1 MEQRLPGK
9 KLAQALKEMKQISRM
24 DFVLFNKKGKMLAST
39 VPDLEEKVQELVVL
53 FAKSMADSQTI
64 QNWIFLKIE
73 INDQTENILLASN
86 NGAGDASYVIGQM
99 ACCQIRNLYLAA
111 QEPTNEI
118 NFLRQLLNGE
128 FSEQQ
133 IQEKRHQIR
142 MKNGTYMI
150 FVIQF
155 ADEQNEIILEMLK
168 NMFVVYGVDYLIDVD
183 DKKMVLIKN
192 VRGIDVEN
200 DQFARRIIDNLQM
213 EAMCNAWVGYTD
225 AAEDFVLF
233 HEKYRQASMA
243 LKVGMVFSDD
253 ERVFYYRRLGL
264 GRLISQLSV
273 EMCDLFLKEVLGDHA
288 DMELDEE
295 AMATIRQLFDNNLN
309 ISETARQLYIHR
321 NTLVYRLERI
331 EKKIGLDIRTFEDA
345 MLFKI
350 AMMVRTHRNSI
361 LSSCQNKNEVIE

>member
-53 FAKSMADSQTI
+53 FAKSMADSQTVL
-64 QNWIFLKIE
+64 NWIFLKIE

-183 DKKMVLIKN
+183 DK
-192 VRGIDVEN
+192 
-200 DQFARRIIDNLQM
+200 
-213 EAMCNAWVGYTD
+213 
-225 AAEDFVLF
+225 
-233 HEKYRQASMA
+233 
-243 LKVGMVFSDD
+243 
-253 ERVFYYRRLGL
+253 
-264 GRLISQLSV
+264 
-273 EMCDLFLKEVLGDHA
+273 
-288 DMELDEE
+288 
-295 AMATIRQLFDNNLN
+295 
-309 ISETARQLYIHR
+309 
-321 NTLVYRLERI
+321 
-331 EKKIGLDIRTFEDA
+331 
-345 MLFKI
+345 
-350 AMMVRTHRNSI
+350 
-361 LSSCQNKNEVIE
+361 

>member
-213 EAMCNAWVGYTD
+213 EAMCNAWVST
-225 AAEDFVLF
+225 V
-233 HEKYRQASMA
+233 KN
-243 LKVGMVFSDD
+243 
-253 ERVFYYRRLGL
+253 
-264 GRLISQLSV
+264 LSV
-273 EMCDLFLKEVLGDHA
+273 FCSSDF
-288 DMELDEE
+288 
-295 AMATIRQLFDNNLN
+295 I
-309 ISETARQLYIHR
+309 IY
-321 NTLVYRLERI
+321 TL
-331 EKKIGLDIRTFEDA
+331 
-345 MLFKI
+345 
-350 AMMVRTHRNSI
+350 
-361 LSSCQNKNEVIE
+361 

>member
-99 ACCQIRNLYLAA
+99 VCCQIRNLYLAA

-128 FSEQQ
+128 FCEQQ

-142 MKNGTYMI
+142 MKN
-150 FVIQF
+150 
-155 ADEQNEIILEMLK
+155 
-168 NMFVVYGVDYLIDVD
+168 
-183 DKKMVLIKN
+183 
-192 VRGIDVEN
+192 
-200 DQFARRIIDNLQM
+200 
-213 EAMCNAWVGYTD
+213 
-225 AAEDFVLF
+225 
-233 HEKYRQASMA
+233 
-243 LKVGMVFSDD
+243 
-253 ERVFYYRRLGL
+253 
-264 GRLISQLSV
+264 
-273 EMCDLFLKEVLGDHA
+273 
-288 DMELDEE
+288 
-295 AMATIRQLFDNNLN
+295 
-309 ISETARQLYIHR
+309 
-321 NTLVYRLERI
+321 
-331 EKKIGLDIRTFEDA
+331 
-345 MLFKI
+345 
-350 AMMVRTHRNSI
+350 
-361 LSSCQNKNEVIE
+361 

>member
-9 KLAQALKEMKQISRM
+9 KLAQALKEMKQISRIE
-24 DFVLFNKKGKMLAST
+24 FVCVNKKWKMLTST
-39 VPDLEEKVQELVVL
+39 VPNLEEKVQELVVL

-253 ERVFYYRRLGL
+253 ERVFYYRRLGSFYVLLNLMGNVLCFMPL
-264 GRLISQLSV
+264 GFVLPVLSYKNRSIFKVTFMCMLCSVTVELIQLISKLGS
-273 EMCDLFLKEVLGDHA
+273 CDVDDVILNTSGGILG
-288 DMELDEE
+288 
-295 AMATIRQLFDNNLN
+295 
-309 ISETARQLYIHR
+309 YICFAICMFIFRHK
-321 NTLVYRLERI
+321 T
-331 EKKIGLDIRTFEDA
+331 EKK
-345 MLFKI
+345 
-350 AMMVRTHRNSI
+350 
-361 LSSCQNKNEVIE
+361 NKKKNRRK